1 MHWIIHVGLSQ
12 SQGGKKVG
20 KDCESG
26 VCWLVWVMEGGDM
39 GLIFVQFS
47 HFCAI
52 KYPSPPEHFPLGN
65 GSLVVLCKVPL
76 TCSTSQSFLL
86 GNPMEQRNY
95 VISSNPFCK
104 PGSTC
109 STFDR
114 IQPHQQK
121 KMLFPEINNHSGYKT
136 FKFRDIDNCTIFIFR
151 FWPLHH
157 FETKYLNICYAIHVW
172 YMFVVLLQNCHHHQD
187 LIEFNRDYWTFW
199 DFGTPNDCV
208 NYLRIL
214 EIFN

>member
-1 MHWIIHVGLSQ
+1 MFDLLQFILFQICFKFSSLHWVLKYLLSFWFIILYFVFFLVHWIIHVGLSQ

-121 KMLFPEINNHSGYKT
+121 KCYFPK
-136 FKFRDIDNCTIFIFR
+136 
-151 FWPLHH
+151 
-157 FETKYLNICYAIHVW
+157 
-172 YMFVVLLQNCHHHQD
+172 
-187 LIEFNRDYWTFW
+187 
-199 DFGTPNDCV
+199 
-208 NYLRIL
+208 
-214 EIFN
+214 